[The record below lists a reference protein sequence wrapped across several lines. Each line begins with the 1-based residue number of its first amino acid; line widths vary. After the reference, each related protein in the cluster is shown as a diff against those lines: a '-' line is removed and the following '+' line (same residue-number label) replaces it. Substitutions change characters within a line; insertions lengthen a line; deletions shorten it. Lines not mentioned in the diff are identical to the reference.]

1 MTDLASSAQP
11 EQAAGAEPA
20 LKVRGMVV
28 RYGDRTVLNGIDMTV
43 GRGEIRVIL
52 GGSGSGKSTALKG
65 ILGLTDVVAGS
76 IELMGQP
83 MVGLPE
89 AQRLLL
95 MQRVGVLF
103 QNGALFGS
111 LTVGENVALPLREH
125 RRLPDGAVRELVRSK
140 LALVDMAHAEHMY
153 PAELSGGMRKRAGL
167 ARALALDPEVL
178 FCDEPSAG
186 LDPVTSLNLDN
197 LILELRDRLQMTVI
211 VVTHELASIEGIA
224 DSLLMVGGGKV
235 IAEGPVAEVRQR
247 GIAEVDDFF
256 ARKAQATNSPD
267 TSAAE
272 LLGLAAAA
280 QPGGA

>member
-1 MTDLASSAQP
+1 MNHSASPAPSARP
-11 EQAAGAEPA
+11 AGAEPV
-20 LKVRGMVV
+20 LKVRGLVV
-28 RYGDRTVLNGIDMTV
+28 RYGDRTVLDGIDMTV
-43 GRGEIRVIL
+43 ARGEIRVIL

-65 ILGLTDVVAGS
+65 ILGRTEIARGEV
-76 IELMGQP
+76 ELLGQP
-83 MVGLPE
+83 MVGLAE
-89 AQRLLL
+89 AQRLQL

-125 RRLPDGAVRELVRSK
+125 RKLPQGAVRELVRSK
-140 LALVDMAHAEHMY
+140 LAMVGLAHAEFLY

-186 LDPVTSLNLDN
+186 LDPLTSLNLDN
-197 LILELRDRLQMTVI
+197 LILQLRDRLQMTVV

-247 GIAEVDDFF
+247 GIAEVDEFF
-256 ARKAQATNSPD
+256 ARKARVSTSTD
-267 TSAAE
+267 CSAAE
-272 LLGLAAAA
+272 LFGLVASASS
-280 QPGGA
+280 GGA

>member
-1 MTDLASSAQP
+1 MTDRARPA
-11 EQAAGAEPA
+11 EADQADSTSPV

-28 RYGDRTVLNGIDMTV
+28 RYGDRTVLDGIDMTV

-65 ILGLTDVVAGS
+65 ILGLTDVAAGTV
-76 IELMGQP
+76 ELMGQS
-83 MVGLPE
+83 MVGLAE
-89 AQRLLL
+89 EERLLL

-103 QNGALFGS
+103 QNGAMFGS

-125 RRLPDGAVRELVRSK
+125 RRLPEGAVRELVRSK
-140 LALVDMAHAEHMY
+140 LTQVGMAHAEHMY

-197 LILELRDRLQMTVI
+197 LILELRDRLQMTVV

-224 DSLLMVGGGKV
+224 DSLLMVGAGKV
-235 IAEGPVAEVRQR
+235 IAEGPVAEVRRR

-256 ARKAQATNSPD
+256 ARKAQPSAGAD
-267 TSAAE
+267 CSAAE
-272 LLGLAAAA
+272 LFGLVATAPA
-280 QPGGA
+280 GGA